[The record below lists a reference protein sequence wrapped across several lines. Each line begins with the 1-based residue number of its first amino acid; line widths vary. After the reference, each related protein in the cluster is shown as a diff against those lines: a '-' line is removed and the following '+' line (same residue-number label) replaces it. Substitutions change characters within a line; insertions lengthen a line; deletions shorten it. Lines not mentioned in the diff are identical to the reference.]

1 MRRLLLLVGGLT
13 TAWALVALPAEATY
27 NARTT
32 ADEPQY
38 LLSAMSLAE
47 DLDLDVS
54 DEIRARA
61 YTPFHLAYLD
71 QQTEPTADGREFS
84 PHDPLLPVVLAA
96 PMAVGG
102 WAAAKA
108 TLALLAGVLAA
119 LLVWVAVTRLAVDGR
134 GATVVVLAFALS
146 APLTSYGTQVYPEL
160 PAALAV
166 TVGLAALTGSL
177 DRRGRWLLVAAVVA
191 LPWLSVKYAPV
202 ALALVGVAAVRLW
215 RAGER
220 RDLLEGATV
229 LAVMGVAYLV
239 VHQLVWGGWTV
250 YAAGDHFQ
258 EAGELSVSGLDP
270 DYLGRTQRLL
280 GLLVDRGFGLAAW
293 APVYLTAVPAL
304 GALVRRRP
312 PWWAAVV
319 VPLAVGWANATWVA
333 LTMHGWWWPGR
344 QTVVVLPCLVL
355 VTAWW
360 AGRGRWRVPSI
371 AALGALGVLTWGWLV
386 AEVLAGHRRL
396 IIDVEATTNPWFRA
410 WRQVLPDLRVETAA
424 TPWLFAAWL
433 IAVGAL
439 ALWGWRTEAPPGV
452 QREGVS
458 TSIGQVGPGA
468 AARRSSVVN
477 NTTPSTSASAT

>member
-1 MRRLLLLVGGLT
+1 MTRLLLLVGGLT
-13 TAWALVALPAEATY
+13 AAWALVALPAEATY

-38 LLSAMSLAE
+38 LLSALSLAE

-84 PHDPLLPVVLAA
+84 PHDPLLPVVLAG

-108 TLALLAGVLAA
+108 TLALLAGGLAA
-119 LLVWVAVTRLAVDGR
+119 LLVWVAVARLAVDR
-134 GATVVVLAFALS
+134 RVAAVVVLAFALS

-166 TVGLAALTGSL
+166 TVAVAALTGPFGS
-177 DRRGRWLLVAAVVA
+177 RGRWLLVAAVVA

-202 ALALVGVAAVRLW
+202 ALALVAVGAARLW

-220 RDLLEGATV
+220 RALAEAGAV
-229 LAVMGVAYLV
+229 LVVMGVAYLV

-270 DYLGRTQRLL
+270 NYLGRTQRLL
-280 GLLVDRGFGLAAW
+280 GLLVDRDFGLAAW
-293 APVYLTAVPAL
+293 APVFLAAVPAL
-304 GALVRRRP
+304 GALARRRP
-312 PWWAAVV
+312 PWWPAVA

-344 QTVVVLPCLVL
+344 QTVVVVPCLVL

-360 AGRGRWRVPSI
+360 ANRGPRRLPAV

-396 IIDVEATTNPWFRA
+396 IIDFAMTTNPWFRA
-410 WRQVLPDLRVETAA
+410 WRQLLPDLRVETAA
-424 TPWLFAAWL
+424 TPWLFTAWL
-433 IAVGAL
+433 ALVAAL
-439 ALWGWRTEAPPGV
+439 ATWGWRTESGQPGDV
-452 QREGVS
+452 K
-458 TSIGQVGPGA
+458 TSKGQVGPGA
-468 AARRSSVVN
+468 AARRSSAVSSV
-477 NTTPSTSASAT
+477 TPNASASAT